1 MKRTLSLILILTML
15 LSLAACGSK
24 DAAPTDDDNAPS
36 QEQGSGDA
44 QPGGTTGTPD
54 EPEQPEQTQPTEQ
67 EPADSKPEQTQ
78 PADNSKPKQEPVGE
92 PEKEPA
98 KQPEQKPE
106 PKPAEKPAE
115 GTSAEPPTETPK
127 PETPAEDK
135 PAAAVDD
142 ALTILNAI
150 WNTYS
155 DEEKF
160 PAAGGDSEH
169 AVDGAPGSFDVSNA
183 DSLSYQLTFP
193 ADDASLIDS
202 AASLV
207 HMMNLNTFTCGA
219 FMSPTR
225 TTSPGSR
232 TTCARPF
239 RPSTGCAASRI
250 SWSSSQSGRV
260 YFPCTETRSWST
272 PSAISSWR
280 AILPLPP
287 SMTRP
292 STHKTAEKKRG
303 MPRILLFFFRLRA
316 GRFSYKIWSEH
327 IAARRK
333 RHAEAKVEAEHH
345 LHIRAAAGEPA
356 ADLPLRADHRGRPD
370 GLRKD
375 HRGELVSGGARKGR
389 AAARRP
395 HQRVFRQS
403 CDLLAERAG
412 RLCRAASTCCGSM
425 PVPRTPPAAGCW
437 RTISARSCRGKR
449 PAICSPTIFTCLQT
463 RVTAFLCSLAAAARH
478 VT

>member
-24 DAAPTDDDNAPS
+24 DAAPTDDGNVPS
-36 QEQGSGDA
+36 QEQGGGEEQS
-44 QPGGTTGTPD
+44 GGTTGTPD
-54 EPEQPEQTQPTEQ
+54 KPEQPEQTQPTEQ
-67 EPADSKPEQTQ
+67 EPADSKP
-78 PADNSKPKQEPVGE
+78 KQEPAGE

-98 KQPEQKPE
+98 RQPEQKPE

-183 DSLSYQLTFP
+183 DSLSYLLTFP

-219 FMSPTR
+219 FHVADANNVTRLADDLR
-225 TTSPGSR
+225 TTIQAKHWMCGFPDKLVIVTVG
-232 TTCARPF
+232 
-239 RPSTGCAASRI
+239 
-250 SWSSSQSGRV
+250 QSVLSV
-260 YFPCTETRSWST
+260 YGNE
-272 PSAISSWR
+272 
-280 AILPLPP
+280 
-287 SMTRP
+287 
-292 STHKTAEKKRG
+292 
-303 MPRILLFFFRLRA
+303 
-316 GRFSYKIWSEH
+316 
-327 IAARRK
+327 
-333 RHAEAKVEAEHH
+333 
-345 LHIRAAAGEPA
+345 
-356 ADLPLRADHRGRPD
+356 
-370 GLRKD
+370 
-375 HRGELVSGGARKGR
+375 ELVNT
-389 AAARRP
+389 
-395 HQRVFRQS
+395 FR
-403 CDLLAERAG
+403 DKLLASYS
-412 RLCRAASTCCGSM
+412 AATA
-425 PVPRTPPAAGCW
+425 VYDE
-437 RTISARSCRGKR
+437 
-449 PAICSPTIFTCLQT
+449 AIN
-463 RVTAFLCSLAAAARH
+463 A
-478 VT
+478 

>member
-24 DAAPTDDDNAPS
+24 DAAPADDGNVPP
-36 QEQGSGDA
+36 QEQGSGDP

-67 EPADSKPEQTQ
+67 EPTDNSKPEQES
-78 PADNSKPKQEPVGE
+78 AGE

-98 KQPEQKPE
+98 RQPEQKPE

-183 DSLSYQLTFP
+183 DSLSYLLTFP

-219 FMSPTR
+219 FHVADANNVARLADDLR
-225 TTSPGSR
+225 TTIQAKRWMCGFPDKLVIVTVGQSVLSVYGNEELVN
-232 TTCARPF
+232 TF
-239 RPSTGCAASRI
+239 RDKLLAS
-250 SWSSSQSGRV
+250 
-260 YFPCTETRSWST
+260 YPT
-272 PSAISSWR
+272 
-280 AILPLPP
+280 
-287 SMTRP
+287 
-292 STHKTAEKKRG
+292 
-303 MPRILLFFFRLRA
+303 
-316 GRFSYKIWSEH
+316 
-327 IAARRK
+327 
-333 RHAEAKVEAEHH
+333 
-345 LHIRAAAGEPA
+345 AAAVYDE
-356 ADLPLRADHRGRPD
+356 
-370 GLRKD
+370 
-375 HRGELVSGGARKGR
+375 
-389 AAARRP
+389 
-395 HQRVFRQS
+395 
-403 CDLLAERAG
+403 
-412 RLCRAASTCCGSM
+412 
-425 PVPRTPPAAGCW
+425 
-437 RTISARSCRGKR
+437 
-449 PAICSPTIFTCLQT
+449 AIN
-463 RVTAFLCSLAAAARH
+463 A
-478 VT
+478 

>member
-24 DAAPTDDDNAPS
+24 DAAPTDDDNAPP
-36 QEQGSGDA
+36 QEQGSGDP

-54 EPEQPEQTQPTEQ
+54 EPEQPEQTQP
-67 EPADSKPEQTQ
+67 
-78 PADNSKPKQEPVGE
+78 ADNSKPKQEPAGE

-115 GTSAEPPTETPK
+115 EKPAEPPTETPK

-169 AVDGAPGSFDVSNA
+169 AVDGAPGSFDASNA
-183 DSLSYQLTFP
+183 DSLSYLLTFP

-219 FMSPTR
+219 FHVADANNVARLADDLR
-225 TTSPGSR
+225 TTIQAKHWMCGFPDKLVIVTVG
-232 TTCARPF
+232 
-239 RPSTGCAASRI
+239 
-250 SWSSSQSGRV
+250 QSVLSV
-260 YFPCTETRSWST
+260 YGNE
-272 PSAISSWR
+272 
-280 AILPLPP
+280 
-287 SMTRP
+287 
-292 STHKTAEKKRG
+292 
-303 MPRILLFFFRLRA
+303 
-316 GRFSYKIWSEH
+316 
-327 IAARRK
+327 
-333 RHAEAKVEAEHH
+333 
-345 LHIRAAAGEPA
+345 
-356 ADLPLRADHRGRPD
+356 
-370 GLRKD
+370 
-375 HRGELVSGGARKGR
+375 ELVNT
-389 AAARRP
+389 
-395 HQRVFRQS
+395 FR
-403 CDLLAERAG
+403 DKLLASYS
-412 RLCRAASTCCGSM
+412 AA
-425 PVPRTPPAAGCW
+425 
-437 RTISARSCRGKR
+437 
-449 PAICSPTIFTCLQT
+449 
-463 RVTAFLCSLAAAARH
+463 TAVYDEVINA
-478 VT
+478 

>member
-24 DAAPTDDDNAPS
+24 DAAPPDDDNTPS
-36 QEQGSGDA
+36 QEQGGDA

-54 EPEQPEQTQPTEQ
+54 EPEQPEQTQPAEQ
-67 EPADSKPEQTQ
+67 EPTDNSKPEQD
-78 PADNSKPKQEPVGE
+78 PAGE

-115 GTSAEPPTETPK
+115 EKPAEPPTETPK

-183 DSLSYQLTFP
+183 DSLSYLLTFP

-219 FMSPTR
+219 FHVADTNNVARLADDLR
-225 TTSPGSR
+225 TTIQAKRWMCGFPDKLVIVTVG
-232 TTCARPF
+232 
-239 RPSTGCAASRI
+239 
-250 SWSSSQSGRV
+250 QSVLSV
-260 YFPCTETRSWST
+260 YGNE
-272 PSAISSWR
+272 
-280 AILPLPP
+280 
-287 SMTRP
+287 
-292 STHKTAEKKRG
+292 
-303 MPRILLFFFRLRA
+303 
-316 GRFSYKIWSEH
+316 
-327 IAARRK
+327 
-333 RHAEAKVEAEHH
+333 
-345 LHIRAAAGEPA
+345 
-356 ADLPLRADHRGRPD
+356 
-370 GLRKD
+370 
-375 HRGELVSGGARKGR
+375 ELVNT
-389 AAARRP
+389 
-395 HQRVFRQS
+395 FR
-403 CDLLAERAG
+403 DKLLASYS
-412 RLCRAASTCCGSM
+412 AATA
-425 PVPRTPPAAGCW
+425 VYDE
-437 RTISARSCRGKR
+437 
-449 PAICSPTIFTCLQT
+449 AIN
-463 RVTAFLCSLAAAARH
+463 A
-478 VT
+478 

>member
-15 LSLAACGSK
+15 LSLTACGSK

-36 QEQGSGDA
+36 QEQGSGEE

-67 EPADSKPEQTQ
+67 EPADSKPEQE
-78 PADNSKPKQEPVGE
+78 PAGE

-115 GTSAEPPTETPK
+115 ETSAEPPTETPK
-127 PETPAEDK
+127 AETPAEDK

-183 DSLSYQLTFP
+183 DSLSYLLTFP

-219 FMSPTR
+219 FHVADANNVARLADDLR
-225 TTSPGSR
+225 TTIQAKRWMCGFPDKLVIVTVG
-232 TTCARPF
+232 
-239 RPSTGCAASRI
+239 
-250 SWSSSQSGRV
+250 QSVLSV
-260 YFPCTETRSWST
+260 YGNE
-272 PSAISSWR
+272 
-280 AILPLPP
+280 
-287 SMTRP
+287 
-292 STHKTAEKKRG
+292 
-303 MPRILLFFFRLRA
+303 
-316 GRFSYKIWSEH
+316 
-327 IAARRK
+327 
-333 RHAEAKVEAEHH
+333 
-345 LHIRAAAGEPA
+345 
-356 ADLPLRADHRGRPD
+356 
-370 GLRKD
+370 
-375 HRGELVSGGARKGR
+375 ELVNTFRDKLLTSYS
-389 AAARRP
+389 AATA
-395 HQRVFRQS
+395 VY
-403 CDLLAERAG
+403 DE
-412 RLCRAASTCCGSM
+412 
-425 PVPRTPPAAGCW
+425 
-437 RTISARSCRGKR
+437 
-449 PAICSPTIFTCLQT
+449 AIN
-463 RVTAFLCSLAAAARH
+463 A
-478 VT
+478 

>member
-36 QEQGSGDA
+36 QEQGSGDP

-54 EPEQPEQTQPTEQ
+54 EPEQPEQTQPAEQ
-67 EPADSKPEQTQ
+67 EPTD
-78 PADNSKPKQEPVGE
+78 SKPKQEPAGE

-98 KQPEQKPE
+98 RQPEQKPN

-115 GTSAEPPTETPK
+115 ETSAEPPTETPK

-183 DSLSYQLTFP
+183 DSLSYLLTFP

-219 FMSPTR
+219 FHVADANNVARLADDLR
-225 TTSPGSR
+225 TTIQAKRWMCGFPDKLVIVTVG
-232 TTCARPF
+232 
-239 RPSTGCAASRI
+239 
-250 SWSSSQSGRV
+250 QSVLSV
-260 YFPCTETRSWST
+260 YGNE
-272 PSAISSWR
+272 
-280 AILPLPP
+280 
-287 SMTRP
+287 
-292 STHKTAEKKRG
+292 
-303 MPRILLFFFRLRA
+303 
-316 GRFSYKIWSEH
+316 
-327 IAARRK
+327 
-333 RHAEAKVEAEHH
+333 
-345 LHIRAAAGEPA
+345 
-356 ADLPLRADHRGRPD
+356 
-370 GLRKD
+370 
-375 HRGELVSGGARKGR
+375 ELVNT
-389 AAARRP
+389 
-395 HQRVFRQS
+395 FR
-403 CDLLAERAG
+403 DKLLASYS
-412 RLCRAASTCCGSM
+412 AATA
-425 PVPRTPPAAGCW
+425 VYDE
-437 RTISARSCRGKR
+437 
-449 PAICSPTIFTCLQT
+449 AIN
-463 RVTAFLCSLAAAARH
+463 A
-478 VT
+478 

>member
-24 DAAPTDDDNAPS
+24 DTTPTDDGNVPP

-54 EPEQPEQTQPTEQ
+54 EPEQPEQTQPAEQ

-78 PADNSKPKQEPVGE
+78 PADNSKPKQEP
-92 PEKEPA
+92 A

-106 PKPAEKPAE
+106 SKPAEKPAE
-115 GTSAEPPTETPK
+115 GTSAEPPTETPE
-127 PETPAEDK
+127 PEDPAVNK

-183 DSLSYQLTFP
+183 DSLSYLLTFP

-219 FMSPTR
+219 FHVADANNVARLADDLR
-225 TTSPGSR
+225 TTIQAKHWMCGFPDKLVIVTVGQSVLSVYGSEELVN
-232 TTCARPF
+232 TF
-239 RPSTGCAASRI
+239 RDKLLAS
-250 SWSSSQSGRV
+250 
-260 YFPCTETRSWST
+260 YPT
-272 PSAISSWR
+272 
-280 AILPLPP
+280 
-287 SMTRP
+287 
-292 STHKTAEKKRG
+292 
-303 MPRILLFFFRLRA
+303 
-316 GRFSYKIWSEH
+316 
-327 IAARRK
+327 
-333 RHAEAKVEAEHH
+333 
-345 LHIRAAAGEPA
+345 AAAVYDE
-356 ADLPLRADHRGRPD
+356 
-370 GLRKD
+370 
-375 HRGELVSGGARKGR
+375 
-389 AAARRP
+389 
-395 HQRVFRQS
+395 
-403 CDLLAERAG
+403 
-412 RLCRAASTCCGSM
+412 
-425 PVPRTPPAAGCW
+425 
-437 RTISARSCRGKR
+437 
-449 PAICSPTIFTCLQT
+449 AIN
-463 RVTAFLCSLAAAARH
+463 A
-478 VT
+478 

>member
-24 DAAPTDDDNAPS
+24 DAAPTDDDNAPP

-54 EPEQPEQTQPTEQ
+54 EPEQPEQTQPAEQ
-67 EPADSKPEQTQ
+67 EPTD
-78 PADNSKPKQEPVGE
+78 SKPKQEPAEE

-98 KQPEQKPE
+98 RQPEQKPN

-115 GTSAEPPTETPK
+115 ETSAEPPTETPK
-127 PETPAEDK
+127 AEIPAEDK

-219 FMSPTR
+219 FHVADANNVARLADDLR
-225 TTSPGSR
+225 TTIQAKRWMCGFPDKLVIVTVG
-232 TTCARPF
+232 
-239 RPSTGCAASRI
+239 
-250 SWSSSQSGRV
+250 QSVLSV
-260 YFPCTETRSWST
+260 YGNE
-272 PSAISSWR
+272 
-280 AILPLPP
+280 
-287 SMTRP
+287 
-292 STHKTAEKKRG
+292 
-303 MPRILLFFFRLRA
+303 
-316 GRFSYKIWSEH
+316 
-327 IAARRK
+327 
-333 RHAEAKVEAEHH
+333 
-345 LHIRAAAGEPA
+345 
-356 ADLPLRADHRGRPD
+356 
-370 GLRKD
+370 
-375 HRGELVSGGARKGR
+375 ELVNT
-389 AAARRP
+389 
-395 HQRVFRQS
+395 FR
-403 CDLLAERAG
+403 DKLLASYS
-412 RLCRAASTCCGSM
+412 AATA
-425 PVPRTPPAAGCW
+425 VYDE
-437 RTISARSCRGKR
+437 
-449 PAICSPTIFTCLQT
+449 AIN
-463 RVTAFLCSLAAAARH
+463 A
-478 VT
+478 

>member
-24 DAAPTDDDNAPS
+24 DAAPPDGGNAPS
-36 QEQGSGDA
+36 QEQGGGEEQS
-44 QPGGTTGTPD
+44 GGTTGTPD
-54 EPEQPEQTQPTEQ
+54 EPEQPEQTLPTEQ

-78 PADNSKPKQEPVGE
+78 PAEQEPAKE
-92 PEKEPA
+92 PE
-98 KQPEQKPE
+98 KQPEQKPN

-183 DSLSYQLTFP
+183 DSLSYLLTFP

-219 FMSPTR
+219 FHVADANNVARLADDLR
-225 TTSPGSR
+225 TTIQAKRWMCGFPDKLVIVTVG
-232 TTCARPF
+232 
-239 RPSTGCAASRI
+239 
-250 SWSSSQSGRV
+250 QSVLSV
-260 YFPCTETRSWST
+260 YGNE
-272 PSAISSWR
+272 
-280 AILPLPP
+280 
-287 SMTRP
+287 
-292 STHKTAEKKRG
+292 
-303 MPRILLFFFRLRA
+303 
-316 GRFSYKIWSEH
+316 
-327 IAARRK
+327 
-333 RHAEAKVEAEHH
+333 
-345 LHIRAAAGEPA
+345 
-356 ADLPLRADHRGRPD
+356 
-370 GLRKD
+370 
-375 HRGELVSGGARKGR
+375 ELVNT
-389 AAARRP
+389 
-395 HQRVFRQS
+395 FR
-403 CDLLAERAG
+403 DKLLASYS
-412 RLCRAASTCCGSM
+412 AATA
-425 PVPRTPPAAGCW
+425 VYDE
-437 RTISARSCRGKR
+437 
-449 PAICSPTIFTCLQT
+449 AIN
-463 RVTAFLCSLAAAARH
+463 A
-478 VT
+478 

>member
-24 DAAPTDDDNAPS
+24 DAAPADDDNVPP

-44 QPGGTTGTPD
+44 QPGGTSGTPD
-54 EPEQPEQTQPTEQ
+54 EPEQPEQTQPAEQ
-67 EPADSKPEQTQ
+67 EPADSKPEQE
-78 PADNSKPKQEPVGE
+78 PAGE

-115 GTSAEPPTETPK
+115 EKPAEPPTETPK

-219 FMSPTR
+219 FHVADANNVARLADDLR
-225 TTSPGSR
+225 TTIQAKHWMCGFPDKLVIVTVG
-232 TTCARPF
+232 
-239 RPSTGCAASRI
+239 
-250 SWSSSQSGRV
+250 QSVLSV
-260 YFPCTETRSWST
+260 YGNE
-272 PSAISSWR
+272 
-280 AILPLPP
+280 
-287 SMTRP
+287 
-292 STHKTAEKKRG
+292 
-303 MPRILLFFFRLRA
+303 
-316 GRFSYKIWSEH
+316 
-327 IAARRK
+327 
-333 RHAEAKVEAEHH
+333 
-345 LHIRAAAGEPA
+345 
-356 ADLPLRADHRGRPD
+356 
-370 GLRKD
+370 
-375 HRGELVSGGARKGR
+375 ELVNT
-389 AAARRP
+389 
-395 HQRVFRQS
+395 FR
-403 CDLLAERAG
+403 DKLLASYS
-412 RLCRAASTCCGSM
+412 AATA
-425 PVPRTPPAAGCW
+425 VYDE
-437 RTISARSCRGKR
+437 
-449 PAICSPTIFTCLQT
+449 AIN
-463 RVTAFLCSLAAAARH
+463 A
-478 VT
+478 

>member
-24 DAAPTDDDNAPS
+24 DTTPTDDGNAPP
-36 QEQGSGDA
+36 QEQGGGEEQS
-44 QPGGTTGTPD
+44 GGTTGTPD
-54 EPEQPEQTQPTEQ
+54 EPEQPEQTQPAEQ

-78 PADNSKPKQEPVGE
+78 PADNSKPKQ
-92 PEKEPA
+92 EPA

-169 AVDGAPGSFDVSNA
+169 AVDGAPGSFDASNA

-219 FMSPTR
+219 FHVADANNVARLADDLR
-225 TTSPGSR
+225 TTIQAKHWMCGFPDKLVIVTVGQSVFSVYGNEELVN
-232 TTCARPF
+232 TF
-239 RPSTGCAASRI
+239 RDKLLAS
-250 SWSSSQSGRV
+250 
-260 YFPCTETRSWST
+260 YPT
-272 PSAISSWR
+272 
-280 AILPLPP
+280 
-287 SMTRP
+287 
-292 STHKTAEKKRG
+292 
-303 MPRILLFFFRLRA
+303 
-316 GRFSYKIWSEH
+316 
-327 IAARRK
+327 
-333 RHAEAKVEAEHH
+333 
-345 LHIRAAAGEPA
+345 AAAVYDE
-356 ADLPLRADHRGRPD
+356 
-370 GLRKD
+370 
-375 HRGELVSGGARKGR
+375 
-389 AAARRP
+389 
-395 HQRVFRQS
+395 
-403 CDLLAERAG
+403 
-412 RLCRAASTCCGSM
+412 
-425 PVPRTPPAAGCW
+425 
-437 RTISARSCRGKR
+437 
-449 PAICSPTIFTCLQT
+449 AIN
-463 RVTAFLCSLAAAARH
+463 A
-478 VT
+478 

>member
-24 DAAPTDDDNAPS
+24 DAAPADDDNAPP
-36 QEQGSGDA
+36 QEQGGGEEQS
-44 QPGGTTGTPD
+44 GGTTGTPD

-78 PADNSKPKQEPVGE
+78 PADNSKPKQEP
-92 PEKEPA
+92 A

-106 PKPAEKPAE
+106 SKPAEKPAE

-183 DSLSYQLTFP
+183 DSLSYLLTFP

-219 FMSPTR
+219 FHVADANNVARLADDLR
-225 TTSPGSR
+225 TTIQAKRWMCGFPDKLVIVTVGQSVFSVYGNEELVN
-232 TTCARPF
+232 TF
-239 RPSTGCAASRI
+239 RDKLLAS
-250 SWSSSQSGRV
+250 
-260 YFPCTETRSWST
+260 YPT
-272 PSAISSWR
+272 
-280 AILPLPP
+280 
-287 SMTRP
+287 
-292 STHKTAEKKRG
+292 
-303 MPRILLFFFRLRA
+303 
-316 GRFSYKIWSEH
+316 
-327 IAARRK
+327 
-333 RHAEAKVEAEHH
+333 
-345 LHIRAAAGEPA
+345 AAAVYDE
-356 ADLPLRADHRGRPD
+356 
-370 GLRKD
+370 
-375 HRGELVSGGARKGR
+375 
-389 AAARRP
+389 
-395 HQRVFRQS
+395 
-403 CDLLAERAG
+403 
-412 RLCRAASTCCGSM
+412 
-425 PVPRTPPAAGCW
+425 
-437 RTISARSCRGKR
+437 
-449 PAICSPTIFTCLQT
+449 AIN
-463 RVTAFLCSLAAAARH
+463 A
-478 VT
+478 